1 MMAAY
6 KWCGDWIVG
15 GGCRGLRV
23 VLACQEGSWE
33 GGGSLVGVG
42 DSVVPWG
49 GDATCHDGNCTIGV
63 VQFTVFLVVVGQ
75 FLHPGGAK
83 LQAFAT

>member
-1 MMAAY
+1 
-6 KWCGDWIVG
+6 
-15 GGCRGLRV
+15 
-23 VLACQEGSWE
+23 
-33 GGGSLVGVG
+33 
-42 DSVVPWG
+42 
-49 GDATCHDGNCTIGV
+49 